1 MYKWGL
7 SHRGRDGVDKM
18 AKYTLLDASGYMEW
32 STKLTSKDMD
42 EATKITNK
50 YTDLA
55 FGSIN
60 DQLDAAISGFD
71 FNF

>member
-1 MYKWGL
+1 
-7 SHRGRDGVDKM
+7 
-18 AKYTLLDASGYMEW
+18 
-32 STKLTSKDMD
+32 MD

>member
-1 MYKWGL
+1 MMM
-7 SHRGRDGVDKM
+7 VEV
-18 AKYTLLDASGYMEW
+18 TDASGKYVAVNGV
-32 STKLTSKDMD
+32 TAKVGTS
-42 EATKITNK
+42 ESATKITNK